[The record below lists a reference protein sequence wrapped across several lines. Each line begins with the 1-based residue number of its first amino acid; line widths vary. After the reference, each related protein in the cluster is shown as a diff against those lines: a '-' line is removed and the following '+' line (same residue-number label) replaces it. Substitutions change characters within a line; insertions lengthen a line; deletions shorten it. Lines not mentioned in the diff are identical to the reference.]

1 MGNARHR
8 WISVFALLGFIL
20 GAGGEG
26 YINAPVVFAK
36 PQSEFDIGF
45 EIFRILIM
53 GFGLAALF
61 ALVGI
66 LWSIA
71 RSRRHKH
78 HSPTAE

>member
-20 GAGGEG
+20 GASGEG
-26 YINAPVVFAK
+26 FTNAPVVFAK
-36 PQSEFDIGF
+36 PQNEFDVGF

-53 GFGLAALF
+53 GLGVAAVF
-61 ALVGI
+61 TLVAI

-71 RSRRHKH
+71 RAKRHKH
-78 HSPTAE
+78 HDTPAD